1 MTIYQALTHGAYEAI
16 LKYGNE
22 SQKKLYLPKLVSCEW
37 TGTMNLTEPHCGTD
51 LSLIKTK
58 AEKIDK
64 DNFFNI
70 GSKDFYICW

>member
-1 MTIYQALTHGAYEAI
+1 MVHMEPF

-64 DNFFNI
+64 DNFLISVKRFLYLLVNMI
-70 GSKDFYICW
+70 